1 MLRSKLIIGLTCIL
15 LAHATLAG
23 TETELIAAQA
33 PEDMVQLN
41 KTLDRT
47 RNTAADIEQQL
58 RAKGVTQ
65 FAMIR
70 FAPWAYRE
78 EIWVLYR
85 TEEKAFVTEFTVE
98 NARARLRSLVE
109 VEPAVWDQAF
119 NTFVVARQKRP
130 AAPLP
135 IGARM
140 RREPWTQGYSGIVNF
155 DKDGEARTYLLATDD
170 LLILH
175 IQSPVEELLCST
187 VFAGMHCY
195 NGSTTT
201 DGWVKQQ
208 LDGLMQHSQKTTR
221 KLIQLTT
228 GNQ

>member
-1 MLRSKLIIGLTCIL
+1 ML
-15 LAHATLAG
+15 LARIAFAG
-23 TETELIAAQA
+23 TEAELIAAQA
-33 PEDMVQLN
+33 PDDVVQLN
-41 KTLDRT
+41 KTLDLT

-85 TEEKAFVTEFTVE
+85 NEEKAFVTEFTLE
-98 NARARLRSLVE
+98 NARVRLRALVE

-119 NTFVVARQKRP
+119 NTFFVARQKRP

-135 IGARM
+135 VGARM
-140 RREPWTQGYSGIVNF
+140 RRDPWTPGYSGIVTL

-170 LLILH
+170 LLTLH

-201 DGWVKQQ
+201 EGWVKQQ
-208 LDGLMQHSQKTTR
+208 LDGLMQHSQKTSR